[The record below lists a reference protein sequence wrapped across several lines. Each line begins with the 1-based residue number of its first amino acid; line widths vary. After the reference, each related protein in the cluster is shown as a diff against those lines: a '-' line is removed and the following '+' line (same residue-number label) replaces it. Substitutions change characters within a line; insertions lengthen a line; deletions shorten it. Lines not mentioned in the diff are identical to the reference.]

1 MFCISILGDHEPY
14 IFHEKQE
21 LTIRLKD
28 VLEDEVDEKY
38 YMSEERVAE
47 LTWNVRWHRTMDTNR
62 IIVIANTPSPYNDTS
77 RVLSA
82 DGICPTLA
90 ARDYKGPK
98 LIAIKN

>member
-1 MFCISILGDHEPY
+1 
-14 IFHEKQE
+14 
-21 LTIRLKD
+21 
-28 VLEDEVDEKY
+28 
-38 YMSEERVAE
+38 
-47 LTWNVRWHRTMDTNR
+47 MDINR
-62 IIVIANTPSPYNDTS
+62 IIVIANTPSPRNDAS